1 MRSGCSVGGAAID
14 AVASRRHPKD
24 PMTDAPSIVVDQAA
38 VDQAAAVA
46 GGPLRFAVF
55 AALSSVALGAFGVQ
69 VCPYLHSLGAGS
81 VVVVFGVV
89 FGVLAL
95 LRSSLEG
102 RFVTGASALDQP
114 GRQLVLDLGLFIVAG
129 LIVTVVD
136 LVIFGFPVG
145 SGMRLVMG
153 CLTLGLFAALDGALR
168 RERIVVESRRRA
180 TDNPV
185 PSGRFF
191 SLSSKFAIVALA
203 LFLLVTVDLLM
214 MGARDL
220 VTAFEDTPQVTA
232 AVTLRAQR
240 ELVIEGAVTLLVL
253 LPLLANLV
261 LSFAGN
267 LRLFLTMQRE
277 ALDAVATGRF
287 DVSVPVASHD
297 EFAVI
302 ADRTNQMIDGLRDR
316 RRIQQLVGK
325 LASPAV
331 AQRLLSSAGGLQL
344 QGSRRRV
351 VVLFSDVRN
360 FTTRTETS
368 SPEAI
373 VADLNRYFTEM
384 VAVVHAHGGLVDKF
398 IGDGLMAIFGFDDE
412 KDAATA
418 AVLAARDMHSAV
430 LQLNQSLV
438 EPIAIG
444 VGIHV
449 GEAIAG
455 TIGSPDRMEFTFI
468 GDVVNTAAR
477 IEGMTRALGASPLI
491 SADVLA
497 ALSPA
502 AQGLGW
508 VDVGTQGLKGK
519 HEMVQLFGLHLGD
532 PAAATSLPT

>member
-1 MRSGCSVGGAAID
+1 MTPAPAIVGHQA
-14 AVASRRHPKD
+14 
-24 PMTDAPSIVVDQAA
+24 TDAPVP
-38 VDQAAAVA
+38 
-46 GGPLRFAVF
+46 GGPLRFAIF

-69 VCPYLHSLGAGS
+69 VCPYLHSLGPSS
-81 VVVVFGVV
+81 VVVVFVCV

-95 LRSSLEG
+95 LRSPLER
-102 RFVTGASALDQP
+102 RFVTAAPALDQP
-114 GRQLVLDLGLFIVAG
+114 GRQLLLDLSLFIAAG
-129 LIVTVVD
+129 LAVTVID
-136 LVIFGFPVG
+136 FFTFAFPIG
-145 SGMRLVMG
+145 SGMRLVVG

-168 RERIVVESRRRA
+168 RERVVVESRRHA
-180 TDNPV
+180 TDTPALT
-185 PSGRFF
+185 GRFF
-191 SLSSKFAIVALA
+191 SLSSKFAVVALA

-240 ELVIEGAVTLLVL
+240 ELMLEGAVTLAVL

-261 LSFAGN
+261 LTFAGN
-267 LRLFLTMQRE
+267 LRLFLGIQRE
-277 ALDAVATGRF
+277 VLDAVAGGRF
-287 DVSVPVASHD
+287 DVAVPVASHD

-331 AQRLLSSAGGLQL
+331 AQRLLSTAGGLQL
-344 QGSRRRV
+344 EGSRRRV

-398 IGDGLMAIFGFDDE
+398 IGDGMMAIFGFDGE
-412 KDAATA
+412 QDAATA

-430 LQLNQSLV
+430 LQLNRSLA

-477 IEGMTRALGASPLI
+477 IESMTKAMGVSPLI
-491 SADVLA
+491 SADVLG

-502 AQGLGW
+502 ARGLPW
-508 VDVGTQGLKGK
+508 VDVGAQGLKGK
-519 HEMVQLFGLHLGD
+519 QEAVQLWGLHHDG
-532 PAAATSLPT
+532 ATTGTPPPT

>member
-1 MRSGCSVGGAAID
+1 MTAAPPITVD
-14 AVASRRHPKD
+14 EN
-24 PMTDAPSIVVDQAA
+24 DAPAPS
-38 VDQAAAVA
+38 
-46 GGPLRFAVF
+46 GPWRFAVF
-55 AALSSVALGAFGVQ
+55 AALSSLALGAFGVQ

-81 VVVVFGVV
+81 VVVVFFVV

-95 LRSSLEG
+95 GRKPLEG
-102 RFVTGASALDQP
+102 LVVTAAPPLDQP
-114 GRQLVLDLGLFIVAG
+114 GRQLLLDLGLFIAAG
-129 LIVTVVD
+129 LAVTVID
-136 LVIFGFPVG
+136 LVIFGFPIG
-145 SGMRLVMG
+145 SGLRLVVG

-168 RERIVVESRRRA
+168 RERVVVESRRRA
-180 TDNPV
+180 TDNSV
-185 PSGRFF
+185 RSGRFF
-191 SLSSKFAIVALA
+191 SLSSKFAVVALA
-203 LFLLVTVDLLM
+203 LFFLVTVDLLM

-220 VTAFEDTPQVTA
+220 VTAFEDSPRVTA
-232 AVTLRAQR
+232 EVTLRAQR
-240 ELVIEGAVTLLVL
+240 ELLLEGAVTLAVL
-253 LPLLANLV
+253 LPLLGNLV
-261 LSFAGN
+261 LTFAGN
-267 LRLFLTMQRE
+267 LRLFLGIQRE

-331 AQRLLSSAGGLQL
+331 ANRLLSTAGGLQL
-344 QGSRRRV
+344 EGSRRRV

-398 IGDGLMAIFGFDDE
+398 IGDGLMAIFGFDGE
-412 KDAATA
+412 PDAATA

-477 IEGMTRALGASPLI
+477 IEGMTRALGVSPLI
-491 SADVLA
+491 SADVLGV
-497 ALSPA
+497 LSPA
-502 AQGLGW
+502 ARGLAW

-519 HEMVQLFGLHLGD
+519 QEAVQLFGLHLEIVD
-532 PAAATSLPT
+532 VTRSV